1 MILRRFTPWSE
12 LVPEWVDGRIVV
24 AALVPR
30 LPKLVFR
37 SPDEVSIDTEWQDV
51 VKLNCKDP
59 VALEK
64 LQLLFDQVARMEYLL
79 TKKCSFRLYLH
90 HFPTDEFILDANEQI
105 ENVNRQLYSNY
116 RLSFLDIYQHV
127 FGIKAS
133 THRNQSVTR
142 RQGLA
147 V

>member
-37 SPDEVSIDTEWQDV
+37 SPDEVSIDSEWQDIV
-51 VKLNCKDP
+51 LMYCKDP
-59 VALEK
+59 VATEK
-64 LQLLFDQVARMEYLL
+64 VRLLFDQVARMEYLL

-90 HFPTDEFILDANEQI
+90 HFPTDGFILDANEQI
-105 ENVNRQLYSNY
+105 EDINRQLYSNH
-116 RLSFLDIYQHV
+116 RLSFLDIYQHM
-127 FGIKAS
+127 FGVKEC
-133 THRNQSVTR
+133 TRKNHSVTH